1 MSCALY
7 DPTITTAIVLCN
19 TTMEYVPSQLFTTLE
34 RCMFVFAAWS
44 MVALCVLTKQILR
57 LEQRVSL
64 IESFLYNR
72 FYTGLDNNS
81 QDADH
86 VFARALMY
94 KSQPVALC

>member
-7 DPTITTAIVLCN
+7 DPTITTAIMLCN

-34 RCMFVFAAWS
+34 RCLLMFAALS
-44 MVALCVLTKQILR
+44 IVALCVLTKQILR

-64 IESFLYNR
+64 IESFLYDS

-81 QDADH
+81 QYADH

-94 KSQPVALC
+94 KGPSVVL

>member
-1 MSCALY
+1 M
-7 DPTITTAIVLCN
+7 
-19 TTMEYVPSQLFTTLE
+19 
-34 RCMFVFAAWS
+34 FAAS
-44 MVALCVLTKQILR
+44 SVVALCVLTKQILR

-64 IESFLYNR
+64 IESFLYSR

-94 KSQPVALC
+94 KSVQSEPTVVL